1 MFPRNG
7 EGWFETNI
15 GYSATELVHRLKKMR
30 RHNKDRK
37 DLIDDLIKV
46 TERLQ
51 DQNHRLLEQAEVLSE
66 VISGCDRCNETLL
79 RRTKDASK
87 KLGQR
92 DLG

>member
-1 MFPRNG
+1 MAFDGVRPN
-7 EGWFETNI
+7 
-15 GYSATELVHRLKKMR
+15 K
-30 RHNKDRK
+30 KDR
-37 DLIDDLIKV
+37 DQLIDDLIKV

-51 DQNHRLLEQAEVLSE
+51 DQHHRLLEQAEMLSE

-87 KLGQR
+87 KLGSG